1 MIYLGAPQNSFRQP
15 LNVLKIPEF
24 KQVLKENNIDISNVI
39 VHGSYLINLAN
50 TIKKDTF
57 NFSVK
62 FLQEEIQRMQKIGLK
77 TLILHPGSYLT
88 ATEEEGLTKI
98 AQGLNL
104 VLTENSEIKIALET
118 MSGKGKE
125 LGTTFEQLKFIIDK
139 VNFKGKIGVCWD
151 TCHLDS
157 AGYAIKNNL
166 EQAIEEF
173 DRVIGLEKLWV
184 IHINDSLHELGAK
197 KDRHEN
203 IGYGKID
210 LPALKKIVHHQKLDG
225 VIKLLETPRSKEY
238 YREEIKMLKEN

>member
-24 KQVLKENNIDISNVI
+24 KQTLKENNIDINNVI

-50 TIKKDTF
+50 TIKKETF

-88 ATEEEGLTKI
+88 ATKEEGLTQI
-98 AQGLNL
+98 AQGLNS
-104 VLTENSEIKIALET
+104 VLTENSEVKISLET

-139 VNFKGKIGVCWD
+139 VNFKEKIGVCWD
-151 TCHLDS
+151 TCHLYS
-157 AGYAIKNNL
+157 AGYDIKNNL
-166 EQAIEEF
+166 GQVIDEF
-173 DRVIGLEKLWV
+173 DRIIGLEKLWV
-184 IHINDSLHELGAK
+184 IHINDSLHKLGAK

-203 IGYGKID
+203 IGYGQIG
-210 LPALKKIVHHQKLDG
+210 LLALKKIIHHQKLNG
-225 VIKLLETPRSKEY
+225 VVKLLETPR
-238 YREEIKMLKEN
+238 RQNFQTEIKVLKEN

>member
-1 MIYLGAPQNSFRQP
+1 APQNSFRQP

-24 KQVLKENNIDISNVI
+24 KQILKENNIDISNVI

-88 ATEEEGLTKI
+88 ATEEEGLTQI

-118 MSGKGKE
+118 MSGK
-125 LGTTFEQLKFIIDK
+125 
-139 VNFKGKIGVCWD
+139 D
-151 TCHLDS
+151 TCHLYS
-157 AGYAIKNNL
+157 AGYDIKNNL

-173 DRVIGLEKLWV
+173 DRVIGLEKF
-184 IHINDSLHELGAK
+184 LHELGAK

-238 YREEIKMLKEN
+238 YREEIKILKEN